1 MGRPGWIAARRSRSP
16 IVDARKRP
24 EAFDAVY
31 GTYWD
36 VMLRF
41 MVRRTFDAEVAFDL
55 AAETF
60 TKMLAHIREFRG
72 ETEAA
77 GQAWMWT
84 IARSE
89 LAKWY
94 KSGDVARRYRDRF
107 NVDPRSPGTDELE
120 RIEELADVEP
130 LRRTVQRALATL
142 EPGPRLVLELRVVQ
156 EWSYDEVAAALGISV
171 NAAQIRVAR
180 ALALLAKAVAQL
192 ANDDDDYRAEA
203 ISEGLLT

>member
-1 MGRPGWIAARRSRSP
+1 MGRPRWISAWRSPSP
-16 IVDARKRP
+16 IVDARERP
-24 EAFDAVY
+24 ETFDAVY
-31 GTYWD
+31 GAYWD
-36 VMLRF
+36 AMLRF

-55 AAETF
+55 TAETF

-72 ETEAA
+72 ETEIA

-89 LAKWY
+89 LTKWH
-94 KSGDVARRYRDRF
+94 KSGDVARRYRDRL
-107 NVDPRSPGTDELE
+107 NIDHRSPGTDELD

-130 LRRTVQRALATL
+130 LRRIVQRALTTL
-142 EPGPRLVLELRVVQ
+142 EPGPRQVLELRVIQ
-156 EWSYDEVAAALGISV
+156 EWSYDEVADELGISS

-180 ALALLAKAVAQL
+180 ALALLTKAVAQL

-203 ISEGLLT
+203 ISEELLT